1 MMISRSTSGK
11 STPRRFL
18 LLQGLMG
25 PLFRRIGIAL
35 RAAGHEVHKINFNG
49 GDKLF
54 WRLGGDIDYRG
65 DLGRWPDFV
74 AQVIHR
80 HNITDVLLFGDC
92 RPLHRAA
99 IAVCGRLHIPVHVF
113 EEGYIRPDWVT
124 LELGGVNG
132 HSTLPRDP
140 DWYRTQAAFLPSAPV
155 NNPVPSSFRRRASEA
170 IAYNAADIL
179 SRWYFRHWNDYRPW
193 HPWREGISWLRRL
206 RQRDAAQ
213 ARTAETIAEIDRSG
227 RPHMLFPLQL
237 DADAQV
243 RLHSPFRNMEEAIRE
258 VIGSFAAHAPADL
271 WLLVKEHPL
280 DNGMR
285 DWRAL
290 VTDLA
295 ARAGVGD
302 RVRYLE
308 TGDIALL
315 VRPAKGV
322 VTINSTTGTLALA
335 SNVPV
340 ITLGEAVY
348 DIRGVTHQGSLAEFW
363 NNPEQPDAATFAA
376 FCRVLID
383 RCLIA
388 GGFFSEKAL
397 STVVAGAVERIERAT
412 YRTRTEGL
420 SSAVPLESET
430 ARIERVVIRGAG

>member
-1 MMISRSTSGK
+1 
-11 STPRRFL
+11 
-18 LLQGLMG
+18 
-25 PLFRRIGIAL
+25 
-35 RAAGHEVHKINFNG
+35 
-49 GDKLF
+49 
-54 WRLGGDIDYRG
+54 
-65 DLGRWPDFV
+65 
-74 AQVIHR
+74 
-80 HNITDVLLFGDC
+80 
-92 RPLHRAA
+92 
-99 IAVCGRLHIPVHVF
+99 
-113 EEGYIRPDWVT
+113 
-124 LELGGVNG
+124 
-132 HSTLPRDP
+132 
-140 DWYRTQAAFLPSAPV
+140 
-155 NNPVPSSFRRRASEA
+155 
-170 IAYNAADIL
+170 
-179 SRWYFRHWNDYRPW
+179 
-193 HPWREGISWLRRL
+193 
-206 RQRDAAQ
+206 
-213 ARTAETIAEIDRSG
+213 
-227 RPHMLFPLQL
+227 MLFPLQL

-363 NNPEQPDAATFAA
+363 NNPEQPNAATFAA

-412 YRTRTEGL
+412 YRTRAEGL